1 MYVSMKEWAQ
11 SFSPISPLTTGTAA
25 ATGAMVD
32 AQHDCVV
39 QPEKL

>member
-1 MYVSMKEWAQ
+1 MKPCAQ
-11 SFSPISPLTTGTAA
+11 SFSPISPLTTGTTA

-39 QPEKL
+39 QLEKL